1 MQPYSPTFR
10 NRKGGQKIFAAQT
23 PQRKRSYIYGWLV
36 FAYLGR
42 KRVIHFHVQP
52 YSPTFRNRKSRQ
64 KIFAAQTP
72 QRKRGFLSTHQAI
85 VGKVFV
91 HLQNPLSSLADAPH
105 CSMGLGSKQNLFIS
119 TSTLMPC
126 HVTVCVNCALGSKMQ
141 FLCVITQS
149 TGHIFLPGL
158 PVGKMTFANLT
169 LTFRCFGLNFC
180 SYSSYLIIIF
190 YFRIIQYFP
199 FSTFS
204 SKTYS
209 LYFILFRYPTFS
221 YKKLCAKL
229 NSTHRVIFYLVT
241 LYSWLP

>member
-1 MQPYSPTFR
+1 MVGLFLPIW
-10 NRKGGQKIFAAQT
+10 GGNGLSTSMCNPILRLFG
-23 PQRKRSYIYGWLV
+23 IE
-36 FAYLGR
+36 
-42 KRVIHFHVQP
+42 
-52 YSPTFRNRKSRQ
+52 KSRQ
-64 KIFAAQTP
+64 KIFAAQMP

-119 TSTLMPC
+119 ALTLMPC
-126 HVTVCVNCALGSKMQ
+126 HVTVCVNLVLGAKIQ

-149 TGHIFLPGL
+149 TGHAPLPGL

-180 SYSSYLIIIF
+180 SYSSYLIIIS
-190 YFRIIQYFP
+190 YFCIIQYFP

-204 SKTYS
+204 SE
-209 LYFILFRYPTFS
+209 LFPLLHIVSF
-221 YKKLCAKL
+221 
-229 NSTHRVIFYLVT
+229 HRVTFTHNKT
-241 LYSWLP
+241 LCKV